1 MSKIFKSISA
11 PLAIALVA
19 TPALAAEPVGRASP
33 TVEDLKVEINQL
45 TAEVEELKKGD
56 SPFTVNGYYRLQATS
71 ESLDTTDDNSTA
83 FVDQRLRAKITGDLN
98 DNVSLVWYGE
108 VDSPWGETGSCQGD
122 NCGKLS
128 ADGVGVE
135 TKNAYAELKV
145 PNSDW
150 KVRAGIQGYGF
161 GKYESLVTNDDM
173 NGVSFAGNVGM
184 ATLTGGWFKWE
195 ENDRDSADD
204 VDFYMLS
211 AELHPSEVFH
221 YVSGPV

>member
-71 ESLDTTDDNSTA
+71 ESLDTTDDNSAA

-108 VDSPWGETGSCQGD
+108 FDSPWGEKGSCQGD

-128 ADGVGVE
+128 ADGGSQPDGPCIPRGATTLE
-135 TKNAYAELKV
+135 TGLAARCS
-145 PNSDW
+145 PFP
-150 KVRAGIQGYGF
+150 RG
-161 GKYESLVTNDDM
+161 
-173 NGVSFAGNVGM
+173 
-184 ATLTGGWFKWE
+184 ATAT
-195 ENDRDSADD
+195 
-204 VDFYMLS
+204 
-211 AELHPSEVFH
+211 
-221 YVSGPV
+221 

>member
-71 ESLDTTDDNSTA
+71 ETQNLAARGEEFGAPSDSSNA
-83 FVDQRLRAKITGDLN
+83 FVDQRLRAKITGNLN

-108 VDSPWGETGSCQGD
+108 FDSPWGETGSCQGD
-122 NCGKLS
+122 DCGKLS

-145 PNSDW
+145 PNSD
-150 KVRAGIQGYGF
+150 
-161 GKYESLVTNDDM
+161 
-173 NGVSFAGNVGM
+173 
-184 ATLTGGWFKWE
+184 
-195 ENDRDSADD
+195 
-204 VDFYMLS
+204 
-211 AELHPSEVFH
+211 
-221 YVSGPV
+221 

>member
-1 MSKIFKSISA
+1 MRGYCRDKFTGVA
-11 PLAIALVA
+11 ERRGMNAYLVA

-33 TVEDLKVEINQL
+33 TVEDLKDEINQL

-71 ESLDTTDDNSTA
+71 ESLDTTDDNSAA

-145 PNSDW
+145 PNSDC
-150 KVRAGIQGYGF
+150 VGSRVIDHPL
-161 GKYESLVTNDDM
+161 GK
-173 NGVSFAGNVGM
+173 
-184 ATLTGGWFKWE
+184 
-195 ENDRDSADD
+195 
-204 VDFYMLS
+204 
-211 AELHPSEVFH
+211 
-221 YVSGPV
+221 

>member
-98 DNVSLVWYGE
+98 DNVSLVWYG
-108 VDSPWGETGSCQGD
+108 
-122 NCGKLS
+122 
-128 ADGVGVE
+128 
-135 TKNAYAELKV
+135 
-145 PNSDW
+145 
-150 KVRAGIQGYGF
+150 
-161 GKYESLVTNDDM
+161 
-173 NGVSFAGNVGM
+173 
-184 ATLTGGWFKWE
+184 
-195 ENDRDSADD
+195 
-204 VDFYMLS
+204 
-211 AELHPSEVFH
+211 
-221 YVSGPV
+221 

>member
-71 ESLDTTDDNSTA
+71 ESLDETNDNSSS

-108 VDSPWGETGSCQGD
+108 FDSPWGDKGSCED
-122 NCGKLS
+122 ETCGKLS

-145 PNSDW
+145 PNS
-150 KVRAGIQGYGF
+150 
-161 GKYESLVTNDDM
+161 
-173 NGVSFAGNVGM
+173 
-184 ATLTGGWFKWE
+184 
-195 ENDRDSADD
+195 
-204 VDFYMLS
+204 
-211 AELHPSEVFH
+211 
-221 YVSGPV
+221 